1 MPKTFKQS
9 LVDLL
14 QPMLYDDVNQ
24 DSSLD
29 TYLGGLSDPLFQVVD
44 DWASDTD
51 DGKPGYSILIDIN
64 RCPDYALPWLA
75 QFVGAKLTVGL
86 PPDQQREQIRGLGNW
101 KRGTVAAM
109 QAAPLPYLTGSQTVV
124 IHERDTSPYHF
135 LVYTLSS
142 ETPDQNKV
150 LQALL
155 SQKPAG
161 LQMQY
166 IVYAGQHAFT
176 ADQST
181 VRGTPADT
189 LRFAL

>member
-1 MPKTFKQS
+1 MPATFKQS
-9 LVDLL
+9 LYDLL
-14 QPMLYDDVNQ
+14 QPMFYAEVQTNN
-24 DSSLD
+24 SLQN
-29 TYLGGLSDPLFQVVD
+29 YLGGLSDPLFQEVD

-51 DGKPGYSILIDIN
+51 DGKPGYSILIDID
-64 RCPDYALPWLA
+64 RTPDKALPWLA

-86 PPDQQREQIRGLGNW
+86 NPAQQREQIKGLGNW

-109 QAAPLPYLTGSQTVV
+109 QAAALPYLTGTQTVV
-124 IHERDTSPYHF
+124 VHERDTSAYHF
-135 LVYTLSS
+135 LVYTLTS

-166 IVYAGQHAFT
+166 VVYSGQAAFT
-176 ADQST
+176 VDRST
-181 VRGTPADT
+181 VRGGDV

>member
-1 MPKTFKQS
+1 MPQPFKQS
-9 LVDLL
+9 LKDLL
-14 QPMLYDDVNQ
+14 QPMFYADANYYN
-24 DSSLD
+24 SLD
-29 TYLGGLSDPLFQVVD
+29 TYIGGLSDPLFQIVD

-51 DGKPGYSILIDIN
+51 DGKPGYSILIDID
-64 RCPDYALPWLA
+64 RCPDNALPWLA

-86 PPDQQREQIRGLGNW
+86 SPAQQREQIRGLGNW

-109 QAAPLPYLTGSQTVV
+109 QAAALPYLTGSQTVV

-135 LVYTLSS
+135 LVYTLSA

-166 IVYAGQHAFT
+166 VVYAGQHAFT
-176 ADQST
+176 TDQST
-181 VRGTPADT
+181 VRGGDV